1 MKSLCRCLEASV
13 LLSSRDAPPPQKDT
27 PLNNLLCELLSQ
39 PEQLQLGLGLGPACR
54 SWLHP
59 WEPVVADP
67 GSALITSP
75 QPH

>member
-13 LLSSRDAPPPQKDT
+13 LLLSRDAPPPQKDT

-54 SWLHP
+54 SWAGL
-59 WEPVVADP
+59 PVLAAPV
-67 GSALITSP
+67 GTCGG
-75 QPH
+75 